1 MPTQSHVYRRCT
13 LVTVAATLVLGIT
26 SPARAQL
33 GLSLAPMR
41 VELRMMSGQQYSGS
55 LQLTSNSDAKTRIR
69 AEVLDFDIDASTT
82 PQFERDLPQ
91 ESPYSCKKWLSLNP
105 MEIEVE
111 PSGVLPVRYTLQ
123 LPAGLPEGSYNC
135 AAGFTTLPKAGQ
147 AGGTAMQVAVR
158 VVAAFY
164 VVVGS
169 PQIRGRLKEISLE
182 SAPAGS
188 NPNAQAGSQAVVVLE
203 NSGEMYF
210 RPTGN
215 FELLDG
221 QGKVVETAAFKSL
234 PVLRERSQRFLFPL
248 KARLEAGNYKL
259 RARVDIGTDEIQEG
273 SVEVTVD
280 PAEAK
285 PETRRAQ
292 N

>member
-1 MPTQSHVYRRCT
+1 MSTQSHVYRQCT
-13 LVTVAATLVLGIT
+13 LAILAATLILSST
-26 SPARAQL
+26 RPAAAQL

-41 VELRMMSGQQYSGS
+41 VELRMMPGQQYSGS

-69 AEVLDFDIDASTT
+69 AEILDFDIDASTT

-91 ESPYSCKKWLSLNP
+91 ESAYSCKKWLSVNP

-111 PSGVLPVRYTLQ
+111 PSGVLPVRYTLR
-123 LPAGLPEGSYNC
+123 LPAAVPEGSYNC
-135 AAGFTTLPKAGQ
+135 AAGFTTLPKADQ
-147 AGGTAMQVAVR
+147 VVGTGMQVAVR

-182 SAPAGS
+182 PAPAGS
-188 NPNAQAGSQAVVVLE
+188 NSNAQAGWQAVVVLE
-203 NSGEMYF
+203 NLGQMYF

-215 FELLDG
+215 FEVLDAED
-221 QGKVVETAAFKSL
+221 KVVETAEFKSL

-248 KARLEAGNYKL
+248 KAHLEAGQYKL
-259 RARVDIGTDEIQEG
+259 RAKVDIGSDEIQEG

-280 PAEAK
+280 PAQAR
-285 PETRRAQ
+285 PEPQRAQ